1 MVSSSRWVVLTSIMD
16 ASDTAVSLC
25 RVWGIRWTT
34 SPGLSIWNWIVWLWL
49 YSSISWPDRTY
60 QVSVFSVW

>member
-1 MVSSSRWVVLTSIMD
+1 MVSVSWWVVLTSMME
-16 ASDTAVSLC
+16 ASDIAVSLC

-34 SPGLSIWNWIVWLWL
+34 SPGLSIWNWMVLLWS
-49 YSSISWPDRTY
+49 YSSSSCPVRTY